1 MEGGKPVTQYAFSF
15 DIVRCSGCMACV
27 VACQDQNDFAA
38 DERVAFRHVTKHETG
53 AHPEARIAHL
63 SLSCQHCGDAP
74 CIVVCPMRAISRR
87 PGDGVVLVDRD
98 LCVGCHSCEL
108 ACPFGAP
115 KFPEDGKMA
124 KCDLCYIRRDHG
136 MKPACVRVCPVQ
148 ALDCG
153 PIEELSEKKAETA
166 SVRIL
171 KSLICVSFEGA

>member
-1 MEGGKPVTQYAFSF
+1 
-15 DIVRCSGCMACV
+15 MACV
-27 VACQDQNDFAA
+27 VACQDQNDFTAG
-38 DERVAFRHVTKHETG
+38 ETVAFRHVTKHEAG
-53 AHPEARIAHL
+53 AYPAARIFYL

-74 CIVVCPMRAISRR
+74 CLGVCPMGAISRR
-87 PGDGVVLVDRD
+87 TEDGAILLDRD

-124 KCDLCYIRRDHG
+124 KCDLCRIRRDHG

-153 PIEELSEKKAETA
+153 PIEELSARKAEKA
-166 SVRIL
+166 SIRIL
-171 KSLICVSFEGA
+171 MSLTSPPREDA